1 LIDFGWFAYAL
12 LGGVCFGLHAILT
25 QLTLTKEFTPM
36 VVNTYFFSL
45 GTVILWVYSALTKET
60 AVPDSRTAVKLLLL
74 ALLSVI
80 GFWSLFK
87 GYGLAPNPG
96 YVRAVFSV
104 NVIVAFVLSLLLF
117 DATVNV
123 VSMLGIALVIVGT
136 VLLAFA

>member
-1 LIDFGWFAYAL
+1 MDLGWFGYAL
-12 LGGVCFGLHAILT
+12 LGGICFGLHAILT
-25 QLTLTKEFTPM
+25 QLTLTKVFTPM

-45 GTVILWVYSALTKET
+45 GTVILWVYSAVTKEIP
-60 AVPDSRTAVKLLLL
+60 VPDSRTVVKLLLL
-74 ALLSVI
+74 AVVAVV

-96 YVRAVFSV
+96 YVRVVFSV
-104 NVIVAFVLSLLLF
+104 NVIVAFALSLLLF

-123 VSMLGIALVIVGT
+123 VSLVGIALMIAGT